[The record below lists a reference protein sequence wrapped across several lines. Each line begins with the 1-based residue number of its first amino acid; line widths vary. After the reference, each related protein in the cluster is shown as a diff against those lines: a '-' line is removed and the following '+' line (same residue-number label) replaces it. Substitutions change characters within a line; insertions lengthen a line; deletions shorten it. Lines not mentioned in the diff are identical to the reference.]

1 MEWDIIHI
9 YHFPKLFQLHKIF
22 LLFGYIFSYMYYLV
36 THSCM
41 KNNTEYYTFI
51 VFGMVLHNRCWK
63 ILTIKLL

>member
-22 LLFGYIFSYMYYLV
+22 LFGYIFSYMYYLV

-41 KNNTEYYTFI
+41 KNNTEYCIFHLGW
-51 VFGMVLHNRCWK
+51 FC
-63 ILTIKLL
+63 TIDVVKF